1 MVGNKKI
8 LNATSIRF
16 KDISFK
22 SKLEARLYEVLVEKG
37 IDAKYEETTFTLSSS
52 LRPKVPFYNR
62 TESLGFHSIMS
73 PIPAITYTPD
83 FTFEYNGILVIMEIK
98 GFENDVFPVKRN
110 LFRKLLETYD
120 TPCMFFEIRTKKELL
135 EAIDIIMQE
144 SKPVQEIRKLIPF
157 LPEKDISLGYKFLDS
172 RDFESLQELTD
183 SAIKKV
189 RRSKLPTAKPE
200 LAERYKDVDTAM
212 LHDLSSHIQDYV
224 SKL

>member
-1 MVGNKKI
+1 
-8 LNATSIRF
+8 
-16 KDISFK
+16 
-22 SKLEARLYEVLVEKG
+22 
-37 IDAKYEETTFTLSSS
+37 
-52 LRPKVPFYNR
+52 
-62 TESLGFHSIMS
+62 MS

-120 TPCMFFEIRTKKELL
+120 TPCMFFEIRTKRELL
-135 EAIDIIMQE
+135 EAINIIMQE

-172 RDFESLQELTD
+172 RDFESLQELVD